1 METERTSERRDRP
14 LRLILIV
21 VASILI
27 IPLVLMAV
35 MMPMMWMVGG
45 METGGAVSMSPVWGI
60 GMMLVFLLI
69 VLGVGYALYRTR
81 SLRQESAAGTR
92 QSKNSESRMLVVNC
106 HKKSS
111 NSGGKRSKKRT
122 NRIYHTDDKH

>member
-1 METERTSERRDRP
+1 METERTSERDRP

-69 VLGVGYALYRTR
+69 VLGVGYALSRAR

>member
-1 METERTSERRDRP
+1 METERTSERDRP

-69 VLGVGYALYRTR
+69 VLGVGYALYRT
-81 SLRQESAAGTR
+81 LTRQESAAGTR

>member
-1 METERTSERRDRP
+1 METERTSERDRP

-69 VLGVGYALYRTR
+69 VLGVGYALYRTLAQAGI
-81 SLRQESAAGTR
+81 SSGDPAVEELRVAYARGELSQEEFEQRREAL
-92 QSKNSESRMLVVNC
+92 KE
-106 HKKSS
+106 
-111 NSGGKRSKKRT
+111 T
-122 NRIYHTDDKH
+122 NQ